1 MIFVT
6 IGSLV
11 PFDRLIRVMD
21 AIAPG
26 MPQET
31 FFAQI
36 GDGEYEPKNM
46 AFARLISRR
55 DFIAKVAEGRLIV
68 AHAGMGSVISAME
81 TGKPIV
87 ILPRVLEWGEHTTN
101 HQMATARWLEGR
113 PGIHVCM
120 DDADL
125 KATIETALATKA
137 AGETMSKTAPDEFI
151 AKIRDF
157 ISASPSPRRRTG
169 VGRQNLGSRR

>member
-1 MIFVT
+1 MGRGPLIFVT

-11 PFDRLIRVMD
+11 PFDRLIRLMD
-21 AIAPG
+21 DIAPT

-36 GDGEYEPKNM
+36 GDGAYEPRNM
-46 AFARLISRR
+46 DFARLISRR
-55 DFIAKVAEGRLIV
+55 DFIAKVAESRLIV

-87 ILPRVLEWGEHTTN
+87 LLPRVLEWGEHTTN
-101 HQMATARWLEGR
+101 HQMATARWLESR

-120 DDADL
+120 DDVNL
-125 KATIETALATKA
+125 KATIETALATDGA
-137 AGETMSKTAPDEFI
+137 SETMSRTAPDEFI
-151 AKIRDF
+151 AKIRAF
-157 ISASPSPRRRTG
+157 IAAA
-169 VGRQNLGSRR
+169 